1 MCPPPTPSGSSQPS
15 LFSAEARPPR
25 TTDLAGLLCGP
36 GQIVRFGSGDTA
48 RLSVVLPDPSRAPAV
63 VALCAAVGIAAES
76 VVTQSGATAVRT
88 AFRRDL
94 VALARAW
101 TGRGDDA
108 GAGRPTGHVLPAPP
122 ASSPREA
129 VKTVPPGMQLDGA
142 VLRVWMVA
150 AGRWDG
156 RGVELQLDPHAPQTH
171 LPLIAAAT
179 RAGVSPARSGRG
191 TALRITGARRVGRL
205 VELLGPPPAAI
216 APDEWPGHGRAARC

>member
-1 MCPPPTPSGSSQPS
+1 MRPVSPRPTSSRSSQPS

-25 TTDLAGLLCGP
+25 TADLAGLLCGP

-63 VALCAAVGIAAES
+63 VALCAAVGIAAER
-76 VVTQSGATAVRT
+76 VVTESGATAVRT

-101 TGRGDDA
+101 T
-108 GAGRPTGHVLPAPP
+108 TG
-122 ASSPREA
+122 A

-171 LPLIAAAT
+171 LPLVAAAT
-179 RAGVSPARSGRG
+179 RAGVSPARTGRG
-191 TALRITGARRVGRL
+191 AALRITGARRVGRL
-205 VELLGPPPAAI
+205 VELLGPPPAAV